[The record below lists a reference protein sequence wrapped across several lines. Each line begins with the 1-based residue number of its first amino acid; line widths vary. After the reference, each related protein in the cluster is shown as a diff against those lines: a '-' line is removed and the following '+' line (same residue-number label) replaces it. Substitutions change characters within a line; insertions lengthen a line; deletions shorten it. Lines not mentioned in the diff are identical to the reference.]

1 MNKAE
6 LISKIK
12 NPDLLAAS
20 DEKALQEIIENYP
33 YFQAAQSLYL
43 KLLHK
48 EESLNFLKQLRQTA
62 VHTTNRHVLYDFL
75 HEYQI
80 NQKEKLKTISTQT
93 DAETTDDYAEDVKAV
108 DTKPDIKDTSETHN
122 FYEWLQLL
130 KITPLESEVEEQQ
143 DRPEKRRQQLLID
156 KFITQNPKIK
166 KHQTASNTTQPRIK
180 TAPSE
185 EMMTETLAK
194 IFVEQKKYDKAIQAY
209 NILILNNPEKSSLFA
224 TQIEII
230 KKLQED

>member
-1 MNKAE
+1 MDKAD

-12 NPDLLAAS
+12 SPDLLSAS
-20 DEKALQEIIENYP
+20 DEIGLQEIIETYP
-33 YFQAAQSLYL
+33 YFQSAQSLYL

-48 EESLNFLKQLRQTA
+48 EESLDFLKQLRQTA
-62 VHTTNRHVLYDFL
+62 AHTTNRHVLYDFL
-75 HEYQI
+75 HEYHI
-80 NQKEKLKTISTQT
+80 NQKEKIKAISTQT
-93 DAETTDDYAEDVKAV
+93 DAEIKNEQVDHTEPTAEV
-108 DTKPDIKDTSETHN
+108 KDTSEKHN
-122 FYEWLQLL
+122 FYEWLHLV
-130 KITPLESEVEEQQ
+130 KITPLETEIENEKEK
-143 DRPEKRRQQLLID
+143 PEKRRQQLLID

-166 KHQTASNTTQPRIK
+166 QKQTSQNSRQPIIK
-180 TAPSE
+180 TEPSQ

-230 KKLQED
+230 KKLQEE

>member
-1 MNKAE
+1 MEKAD

-12 NPDLLAAS
+12 NPDVLSAS
-20 DEKALQEIIENYP
+20 DEIGLQEIIENYP
-33 YFQAAQSLYL
+33 YFQSAQCLYL
-43 KLLHK
+43 KLLHQ
-48 EESLNFLKQLRQTA
+48 EESLDFQKQLRQTA
-62 VHTTNRHVLYDFL
+62 AHTTNRHVLYDFL

-80 NQKEKLKTISTQT
+80 NQKEKLKAISTQT
-93 DAETTDDYAEDVKAV
+93 DTENENEVEKLVESKAE
-108 DTKPDIKDTSETHN
+108 IGNTSEKHN
-122 FYEWLQLL
+122 FYEWLHLL
-130 KITPLESEVEEQQ
+130 KITPLEKDINEN
-143 DRPEKRRQQLLID
+143 DKPKKARQQLLID

-166 KHQTASNTTQPRIK
+166 QKQSLENTAQPKLK
-180 TAPSE
+180 TEPSQ

-230 KKLQED
+230 KKLQEE

>member
-1 MNKAE
+1 M
-6 LISKIK
+6 
-12 NPDLLAAS
+12 
-20 DEKALQEIIENYP
+20 
-33 YFQAAQSLYL
+33 

-48 EESLNFLKQLRQTA
+48 EESLDFLKQLRHTA
-62 VHTTNRHVLYDFL
+62 AHTSNRHVLYDFL

-80 NQKEKLKTISTQT
+80 NQKEKIKTISTQT
-93 DAETTDDYAEDVKAV
+93 DSDVS
-108 DTKPDIKDTSETHN
+108 TKEIEHHSKPAKTETSEKHN
-122 FYEWLQLL
+122 FYEWLNIL
-130 KITPLESEVEEQQ
+130 KITPLESDKVEEK
-143 DRPEKRRQQLLID
+143 DKPAKRRQQLLID

-166 KHQTASNTTQPRIK
+166 QKHTLSNASQPFIK
-180 TAPSE
+180 SEPSQ

-230 KKLQED
+230 KKLQEE

>member
-1 MNKAE
+1 MDKAD

-12 NPDLLAAS
+12 NPDLLSAS
-20 DEKALQEIIENYP
+20 DEKSLQQLIETYP

-43 KLLHK
+43 KLLHQ
-48 EESLNFLKQLRQTA
+48 EESLDFLKQLRQTA
-62 VHTTNRHVLYDFL
+62 AHTSNRHVLYDFL
-75 HEYQI
+75 HDYRI
-80 NQKEKLKTISTQT
+80 NQKEKIKTISTQT
-93 DAETTDDYAEDVKAV
+93 DTEQKTEVRKEIDAETE
-108 DTKPDIKDTSETHN
+108 IKDTSEKHN
-122 FYEWLQLL
+122 FYEWLHLL
-130 KITPLESEVEEQQ
+130 KITPIEPVKNEES
-143 DRPEKRRQQLLID
+143 DAPKKARQQLLID

-166 KHQTASNTTQPRIK
+166 QKESLQNSIQPKLK
-180 TAPSE
+180 TEPSQ

-230 KKLQED
+230 KKLQEE